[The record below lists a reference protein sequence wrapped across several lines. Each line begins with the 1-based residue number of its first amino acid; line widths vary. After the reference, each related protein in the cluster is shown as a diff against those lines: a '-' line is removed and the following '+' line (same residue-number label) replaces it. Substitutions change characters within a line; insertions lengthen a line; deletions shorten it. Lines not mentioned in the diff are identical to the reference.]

1 MDVESWIA
9 EKYVR
14 RVHDF
19 RKLTVW
25 TRSRALAV
33 EIHGLCAT
41 ETRPDRRLVTSQ
53 LKRAALSISANIAE
67 GCGKGS
73 RAETIRYLEIACGS
87 AAETEHHLIMASDLA
102 ILSPQRV
109 EPLVVRSAELRRM
122 LRALI
127 DRLPQQPPARS
138 AVAMRNVDEQL

>member
-1 MDVESWIA
+1 M
-9 EKYVR
+9 
-14 RVHDF
+14 
-19 RKLTVW
+19 W
-25 TRSRALAV
+25 TRLRALAV

-87 AAETEHHLIMASDLA
+87 AAETEHHLIVASDLS

-109 EPLVVRSAELRRM
+109 DPLIARAGELRRM

-127 DRLPQQPPARS
+127 DRLPSQPLARR
-138 AVAMRNVDEQL
+138 AVAKRDEEEQP

>member
-1 MDVESWIA
+1 M
-9 EKYVR
+9 
-14 RVHDF
+14 
-19 RKLTVW
+19 W

-33 EIHGLCAT
+33 EIHGLCVT

-87 AAETEHHLIMASDLA
+87 AAETEHHPIMASDLS
-102 ILSPQRV
+102 ILSAHRV
-109 EPLVVRSAELRRM
+109 APLVARTGELRRM
-122 LRALI
+122 LRVLI
-127 DRLPQQPPARS
+127 DRLPPQPPARR
-138 AVAMRNVDEQL
+138 AVALGDAEEKL

>member
-1 MDVESWIA
+1 MWA
-9 EKYVR
+9 
-14 RVHDF
+14 
-19 RKLTVW
+19 
-25 TRSRALAV
+25 RSRALAV

-87 AAETEHHLIMASDLA
+87 AAETEHHLIMASDLS
-102 ILSPQRV
+102 ILSAHRV
-109 EPLVVRSAELRRM
+109 APLVARTGELRRM

-127 DRLPQQPPARS
+127 DRLPPQPPARR
-138 AVAMRNVDEQL
+138 AVAMGDGEEQL

>member
-1 MDVESWIA
+1 M
-9 EKYVR
+9 
-14 RVHDF
+14 HDF

-41 ETRPDRRLVTSQ
+41 EMRPDRRLVTSQ

-102 ILSPQRV
+102 ILTPQRV
-109 EPLVVRSAELRRM
+109 APLVARTGELRRM

-127 DRLPQQPPARS
+127 ERLPAQSPVRVVSTRDA
-138 AVAMRNVDEQL
+138 DEQQ